1 MSMTLS
7 WAALLMTMPIALL
20 TIPVTIVSDSLCLNQ
35 TMALGDSASF
45 TTSQR
50 RFVHCSAIQACPLE
64 LGDGTNRRDLRGLR
78 SCAKLCPWRFLLRP
92 RTLLVGLEIESTES
106 ILIPGLVVLL
116 ASGLEICI
124 TIEQRWRRRCWW
136 RWFSALPQRRRWQ
149 PRRWCLHF

>member
-1 MSMTLS
+1 MTLS
-7 WAALLMTMPIALL
+7 WAALLMTMPMAL
-20 TIPVTIVSDSLCLNQ
+20 LNQ

-50 RFVHCSAIQACPLE
+50 RFVHCSAIHACPLE

-78 SCAKLCPWRFLLRP
+78 SCARLCPWRSLLRP

-116 ASGLEICI
+116 ASGLEIRI
-124 TIEQRWRRRCWW
+124 EIEQRER
-136 RWFSALPQRRRWQ
+136 FGLAKPLPTELSPATPAQEYFVS
-149 PRRWCLHF
+149 LFLDAGAADHF